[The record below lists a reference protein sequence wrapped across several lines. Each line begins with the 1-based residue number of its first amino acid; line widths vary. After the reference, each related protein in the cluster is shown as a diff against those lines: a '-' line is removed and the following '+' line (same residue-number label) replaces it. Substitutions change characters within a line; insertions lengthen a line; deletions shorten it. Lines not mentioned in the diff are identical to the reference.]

1 MFNKSQS
8 KENIFDKY
16 SMLSTSLIRIKLEGN
31 AWEEIR
37 GTKVKEK
44 IKGI

>member
-1 MFNKSQS
+1 
-8 KENIFDKY
+8 
-16 SMLSTSLIRIKLEGN
+16 MLSTSLIRIKLEGN

-44 IKGI
+44 IKGIVIIIIIKFIFC